1 MHFTMYV
8 NFIELLAELGPEAA
22 AKKVKEM
29 GFESV
34 EVLESTAPGHP
45 TVIPDVDTARRVRQ
59 IFEAEGLHFA
69 CYSVGTNLYHAPEN
83 EASLCRHA
91 EIACALGAPYLHH
104 TSLPGLVLTEDSPAF
119 EEAITVAADAAARV
133 ANYAA
138 TLGLTCIY
146 EDQGMYVNGIEGFG
160 RFLAEMKKRCSNVG
174 VCADTGNIMFADET
188 PAPFFEAFKDDIK
201 HVHFKDYLW
210 AEGPESPG
218 RYWLPTKGGHFVR
231 PTWVGDGVIDL
242 EACMKVLKSI
252 GYDGAL
258 AYEADHPEPYEE
270 GVKQAMAHMRRFF

>member
-8 NFIELLAELGPEAA
+8 NFIELLAELGPEAT
-22 AKKVKEM
+22 AKKAKEM
-29 GFESV
+29 GFGSV

-45 TVIPDVDTARRVRQ
+45 AVIPDVTTAQWVRE
-59 IFEAEGLHFA
+59 IFEAEELHFA
-69 CYSVGTNLYHAPEN
+69 CYSVGTNLFRAPEN
-83 EASLCRHA
+83 EAALCRHA

-104 TSLPGLVLTEDSPAF
+104 TVLPGLQLDENSPAYDV
-119 EEAITVAADAAARV
+119 AIAEAADAAERV

-160 RFLAEMKKRCSNVG
+160 GFLAEMKRRCANVG
-174 VCADTGNIMFADET
+174 VCADMGNIMFADET

-210 AEGPESPG
+210 KEGPESPG
-218 RYWLPTKGGHFVR
+218 RYWMRTKGGHWVR
-231 PTWVGDGVIDL
+231 PTLVGDGVIDL
-242 EACMKVLKSI
+242 KSCIDVLKRI

-270 GVKQAMAHMRRFF
+270 GVKQAMAHLRRFL